1 MKTIAFSL
9 EDIESSWK
17 LIRYAVLLAKDLN
30 ANVQV
35 IFVQSPPV
43 IYGEHDF
50 LGTVATSVHQN
61 VLGYDN
67 TVKIKAEKII
77 GELKKEISAET
88 NITFCL
94 EEGTYNQILT
104 QKVEDGEIDMVM
116 LPDQTDQSAWTQTL
130 SNLDIIRNVQCPIW
144 IIAPNTK
151 YQPLKKIIY
160 ATDYQKEDISTLKRL
175 LALTSVFTPEIIALH
190 VSDNIDFEKKIIKAG
205 FKEMIKMETGSN
217 AISLKNIVNE
227 NNQNVTE
234 ILTNVA
240 AEINADLIVVLQEN
254 KNFLERIFESSFTK
268 ELIDQ
273 TQIPVLVFH
282 EK

>member
-268 ELIDQ
+268 EDRKS
-273 TQIPVLVFH
+273 VV
-282 EK
+282 

>member
-1 MKTIAFSL
+1 MKTIAFL
-9 EDIESSWK
+9 LDDLDSSWK
-17 LIRYAVLLAKDLN
+17 LIRYAVLLAKDLK

-35 IFVQSPPV
+35 MFVQSPPV

-50 LGTVATSVHQN
+50 LGTVATSVPQN
-61 VLGYDN
+61 VLDYDN

-77 GELKKEISAET
+77 GELKKEISEET

-94 EEGTYNQILT
+94 EEGTEVQILT
-104 QKVEDGEIDMVM
+104 QKVEKGEIDMVM
-116 LPDQTDQSAWTQTL
+116 LTGQTGESAWTQTL
-130 SNLDIIRNVQCPIW
+130 PNLDIVRNVQCPVW

-175 LALTSVFTPEIIALH
+175 LALTRAFEPEIVALH
-190 VSDNIDFEKKIIKAG
+190 VSDNLDFDKKIIKAG
-205 FKEMIKMETGSN
+205 FKEMIKMESGSD
-217 AISLKNIVNE
+217 AISLKNIIND
-227 NNQNVTE
+227 NNQDVTE
-234 ILTNVA
+234 ILSKEA
-240 AEINADLIVVLQEN
+240 AEINADLIVILQEN

-268 ELIDQ
+268 ELINQ